1 MYLKSE
7 TFIMNRHFSRTFSKM
22 SNNCVDLVEELKQM
36 WELRLMKVLSFIM
49 SACGMF
55 LIWKKLLDSEK
66 SGDSEEV
73 SKVGFLN
80 PSCKPVI

>member
-36 WELRLMKVLSFIM
+36 WELWLMKVLSFIM

-66 SGDSEEV
+66 SGTLRR
-73 SKVGFLN
+73 FPRLAF
-80 PSCKPVI
+80 

>member
-36 WELRLMKVLSFIM
+36 WELWLMKVLSFIM

-66 SGDSEEV
+66 SGTLRRLPRLA
-73 SKVGFLN
+73 F
-80 PSCKPVI
+80 

>member
-36 WELRLMKVLSFIM
+36 WELWLMKVLSFIM

-55 LIWKKLLDSEK
+55 LIWKKLLESEK
-66 SGDSEEV
+66 SGTLRRLPRLA
-73 SKVGFLN
+73 F
-80 PSCKPVI
+80 